1 MSQPENRAHPLQI
14 LRPELSSLGLSAY
27 IFIPPAH
34 IHELQKEHIDISPAW
49 KNGRG
54 LTIPIE
60 DTKKILTGPYGESF
74 LKTLISSVAG
84 QVREQPNE
92 PRSRTIL
99 KAIDTALHEK
109 KLTETEALLYLANAL
124 LSLKTL
130 AQVMYGDQ
138 VLFQRYEKTY
148 FPALVALVESDSDLR
163 DTERGEIFQKAIQ
176 DRTKLFNMLVTTLLT
191 QDTDD
196 LTDQPT
202 DVLPVAAAQATDT
215 SFLRRNFGQPV
226 SKDDQQDTPLKN
238 ADVRKMLPEEK

>member
-14 LRPELSSLGLSAY
+14 LRPELSSLGLASY
-27 IFIPPAH
+27 TFVPPGH
-34 IHELQKEHIDISPAW
+34 VRELQKEHLDISPAW

-54 LTIPIE
+54 LAIPIE

-84 QVREQPNE
+84 QVQEQPNE

-138 VLFQRYEKTY
+138 VLFQRYEKTH
-148 FPALVALVESDSDLR
+148 FHELVVLVESDSDLR
-163 DTERGEIFQKAIQ
+163 DSQRGEIFQKAIL
-176 DRTKLFNMLVTTLLT
+176 DRTNQFNMLVTTLLV
-191 QDTDD
+191 QDA
-196 LTDQPT
+196 LADQPT
-202 DVLPVAAAQATDT
+202 DVLSSASDS
-215 SFLRRNFGQPV
+215 SFLQRTYGHPT
-226 SKDDQQDTPLKN
+226 SKDDQKGTPFKN
-238 ADVRKMLPEEK
+238 ADIRKMLPEEK